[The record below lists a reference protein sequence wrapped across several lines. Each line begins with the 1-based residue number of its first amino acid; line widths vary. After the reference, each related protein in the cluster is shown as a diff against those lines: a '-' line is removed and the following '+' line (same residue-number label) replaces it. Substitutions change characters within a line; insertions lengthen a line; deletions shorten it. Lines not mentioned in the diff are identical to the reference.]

1 VFFFCWWC
9 VAKLHLAVKL
19 RCEQSQRQ
27 ARASKH
33 SPGSCEQLKMSSDFS
48 FLAATFSRDDWPA
61 LLQWL
66 LLFEIVK
73 TIDLELEALRSQ
85 GSFKNSHAEQLPP
98 LTSMLSSC
106 QSLLIC
112 GRWLSVRLSNQRKPS
127 WTLRMSQNKRWW
139 VSGPQI
145 LAHKGVGT
153 VMKTGI
159 CGLTVTPS
167 GLGQNDQF
175 RHDFRPHLTFPIYF

>member
-1 VFFFCWWC
+1 M
-9 VAKLHLAVKL
+9 KLC
-19 RCEQSQRQ
+19 CEQQSESQ
-27 ARASKH
+27 AGTSKH
-33 SPGSCEQLKMSSDFS
+33 SPGSCEEFEMSLDFS
-48 FLAATFSRDDWPA
+48 FLAAAFSHDDWPA
-61 LLQWL
+61 LLRCA
-66 LLFEIVK
+66 LFLDTPFGISNFQ
-73 TIDLELEALRSQ
+73 LGALRSQ
-85 GSFKNSHAEQLPP
+85 GSFKNSHADQLPP